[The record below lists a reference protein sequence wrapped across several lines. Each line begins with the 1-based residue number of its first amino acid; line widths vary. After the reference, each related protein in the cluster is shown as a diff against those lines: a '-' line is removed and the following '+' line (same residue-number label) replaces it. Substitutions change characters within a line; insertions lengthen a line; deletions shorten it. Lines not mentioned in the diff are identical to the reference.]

1 MMAVV
6 FGAVWSRLEEN
17 AIVLFENIDFGV
29 NCAKD
34 RGYGVNSLRTVKI
47 NL

>member
-1 MMAVV
+1 MMAAVV

-29 NCAKD
+29 NCGIHAKD
-34 RGYGVNSLRTVKI
+34 RGG
-47 NL
+47 